1 MNLTKYVQD
10 FYQENYKIS
19 LKGYEEDPIREIYS
33 WREKTQS
40 HKNINSSQI
49 DL

>member
-10 FYQENYKIS
+10 FYRENYKIS
-19 LKGYEEDPIREIYS
+19 LKGYEEDTYS

-40 HKNINSSQI
+40 HKNINSPQI